1 MKKTSAT
8 KNQSRASSVWLLLGL
23 LLLALTP
30 MVQAASLIW
39 DITPGDGAAI
49 ANGSGNWGNGA
60 GNWNNGT
67 TDAIW
72 SNANPDNATFG
83 KGTNS
88 SAPWVLASVVTLT
101 NAITVGNMTFTN
113 WNGTTNINYQI
124 TGNTLTLSNTP
135 TIMTRSDGQISSTI
149 AGTGFVK
156 DGAGILR
163 IDGTSGAYVGNVT
176 VNAGILQI
184 GNNGSGGQLGTG
196 NFTNNATVTFR
207 RSAAFTITNGISGSG
222 NVAFQMKSG
231 NVATIK
237 PVNGWTYAGTTS
249 LNPTTTSETGGVK
262 LGDNDR
268 LPTGTALTLGVS
280 SSSVMTF
287 DLNGFNQTLGSLASA
302 GTVAQAIVTSSA
314 GPSTLTV
321 SGTNS
326 TTFAGLISGNLALV
340 KNNTNTFTLT
350 GVSTYTGNTTIN
362 GGTLKLGVG
371 GSIDS
376 TPQIS
381 ITAGGTFDVSS
392 NATYVLSASTTLK
405 ASGTNTAAT
414 INGNAAG
421 TVSLG
426 SQAISLNYDGTNA
439 ALTIAQGQLLLN
451 GNSFTVNR
459 ATPLAAGDYTLIT
472 NLSSTISSNGTFTV
486 SGTAISGT
494 IPTLLVGNSSVLLHL
509 VPAPINPTNST
520 VVASPATLPADNS
533 TTSTV
538 TVTIRDNSSN
548 AISGIGVSW
557 TVSGL
562 GNTVTPASS
571 GITDGSGQTSFTVK
585 SVKAETKT
593 VIVSVGAITFT
604 NLLTFTNP
612 AVANVLTWDP
622 AHNTTGSD
630 GLGTWDISTAN
641 WANNSGD
648 VAWPNNGN
656 DVAIIGTGATLAA
669 QTEITLGTP
678 ISVGNLT
685 FNNGGI
691 STSPQYRILGQY
703 LTLSNTPIINVAASA
718 MISSPLTGSGFIKD
732 GVGVLRIEGNATN
745 FSGDITISN
754 GWIQLGNNGA
764 GGNLG
769 TGTITLVDPSIFTV
783 RKGLGGS
790 MTLSNLIAGVTSQTV
805 GFQLNNNA
813 VVTLARASTYTATN
827 GTYLQPTGS
836 GTVGT
841 LKLGINNALP
851 TTTAFSINLNGAS
864 LQSFDLAGF
873 NQTLGSLGGGSGT
886 ASTAIITNSVSATAS
901 TLAVSGAATTVFNGT
916 VAGNLNVEVDGSGSL
931 TLSANHYSGNTTVKG
946 ATLVLQQPTL
956 STNSTVTVTN
966 GVLNLAF
973 ALNETNQVSALVLNG
988 VSKAPGVYS
997 AATDPTYLAGTGS
1010 LLVVP
1015 VATINPNPPVL
1026 QVAYSAGT
1034 MSLAWP
1040 TNQGWILQSNSV
1052 SLTTPGAWF
1061 NYPADGSVTVTNV
1074 TVTVDP
1080 TKTNVFFRMLKP

>member
-1 MKKTSAT
+1 MKKTSII
-8 KNQSRASSVWLLLGL
+8 KNQSLASGAWLLLGL
-23 LLLALTP
+23 LLLTP
-30 MVQAASLIW
+30 TVQAAPLIW

-60 GNWNNGT
+60 GNWNSGAGDVTWN
-67 TDAIW
+67 
-72 SNANPDNATFG
+72 NATPDSAIFG

-88 SAPWVLASVVTLT
+88 SAPWILASVVTLT

-207 RSAAFTITNGISGSG
+207 RSTTFTITNGISGSG

-231 NVATIK
+231 NVATVK

-249 LNPTTTSETGGVK
+249 LSPTTTSETGGVK
-262 LGDNDR
+262 LGGNDR
-268 LPTGTALTLGVS
+268 LPVGTALTLGVS

-287 DLNGFNQTLGSLASA
+287 DLNGFNQTLGSLATA

-314 GPSTLTV
+314 GPSTLTI

-326 TTFAGLISGNLALV
+326 TTFAGLLSGNLALV

-381 ITAGGTFDVSS
+381 ITAGGTLDVSS

-494 IPTLLVGNSSVLLHL
+494 VPTLLVGGSSVVLHL

-520 VVASPATLPADNS
+520 VVASPDTLPADNS

-562 GNTVTPASS
+562 GNTMTPASS

-593 VIVSVGAITFT
+593 VIVSVGANTFT

-612 AVANVLTWDP
+612 AVANVFTWDP

-630 GLGTWDISTAN
+630 GLGTWDTSTAN
-641 WANNSGD
+641 WANNSAD
-648 VAWPNNGN
+648 VPWPNNGN
-656 DVAIIGTGATLAA
+656 DAAVIGTGATLGAS
-669 QTEITLGTP
+669 TVITLGVP
-678 ISVGNLT
+678 ISAGNLT
-685 FNNGGI
+685 FNTGGNGN
-691 STSPQYRILGQY
+691 SPSYQVTGQSI
-703 LTLSNTPIINVAASA
+703 TLSNTPIINVPASA
-718 MISSPLTGSGFIKD
+718 LISSILTGPGFVKD
-732 GVGVLRIEGNATN
+732 GAGVLRIDGNATN
-745 FSGDITISN
+745 LTGSITVSN
-754 GWIQLGNNGA
+754 GWLQIGNNGG

-769 TGTITLVDPSIFTV
+769 TATINLVDPSTFSV

-790 MTLSNLIAGVTSQTV
+790 MILSNLIAGATSQTV
-805 GFQLNNNA
+805 GFQLNNNS
-813 VVTLARASTYTATN
+813 VVTLARANTYTATN

-851 TTTAFSINLNGAS
+851 TATAFSINLNGAS
-864 LQSFDLAGF
+864 LQTFDLAGF
-873 NQTLGSLGGGSGT
+873 NQTLGSLGGTGT
-886 ASTAIITNSVSATAS
+886 AATVIITNSVSATAS
-901 TLAVSGAATTVFNGT
+901 TLTVSGAATTTFNGKI
-916 VAGNLNVEVDGSGSL
+916 VGNLNVDVDGSGSL
-931 TLSANHYSGNTTVKG
+931 TLSANNYSGNTTVKG

-973 ALNETNQVSALVLNG
+973 ALNETNQVAALVLNG
-988 VSKAPGVYS
+988 TNMAPGLYS
-997 AATDPTYLAGTGS
+997 AATESPYLAGTGS

-1015 VATINPNPPVL
+1015 LVTINPNPPVL
-1026 QVAYSAGT
+1026 QVSYGSGT
-1034 MSLAWP
+1034 LSLAWP
-1040 TNQGWILQSNSV
+1040 TNAGWILQSNSV

-1074 TVTVDP
+1074 TITVDP
-1080 TKTNVFFRMLKP
+1080 AKTNVFYRMLKP

>member
-1 MKKTSAT
+1 M
-8 KNQSRASSVWLLLGL
+8 NQSRATGVWLLLGL

-30 MVQAASLIW
+30 TVQATNLTW
-39 DITPGDGAAI
+39 DITSGDGAAI
-49 ANGSGNWGNGA
+49 SNGSGNWGNGA

-88 SAPWVLASVVTLT
+88 SAPWVTTCVVTLT

-184 GNNGSGGQLGTG
+184 GNNGAAGQLGTG

-207 RSAAFTITNGISGSG
+207 RAAAFTITNGIIGSG
-222 NVAFQMKSG
+222 NVAFQMKGG
-231 NVATIK
+231 NVATVK
-237 PVNGWTYAGTTS
+237 PVNGWTYAGSTS

-262 LGDNDR
+262 LGGNDR
-268 LPTGTALTLGVS
+268 LPVGTALTLGVS

-287 DLNGFNQTLGSLASA
+287 DLGGFNQTLGSLATA

-314 GPSTLTV
+314 GPSTLTI

-326 TTFAGLISGNLALV
+326 STYAGLLSGNLALA
-340 KNNTNTFTLT
+340 KNNTNTLTLT
-350 GVSTYTGNTTIN
+350 GANTYTGNTIIT

-371 GSIDS
+371 GAIDS
-376 TPQIS
+376 TPQI
-381 ITAGGTFDVSS
+381 IIAAGGTLDVSS
-392 NATYVLSASTTLK
+392 NASYVLSTSTTLR

-426 SQAISLNYDGTNA
+426 SQAITLDYDGTNP
-439 ALTIAQGQLLLN
+439 ALTIAQGQLVLN
-451 GNSFTVNR
+451 GNAFTVNK
-459 ATPLAAGDYTLIT
+459 ATPLSSGDYVIVT
-472 NLSSTISSNGTFTV
+472 NINNTISSNGTFSV
-486 SGTAISGT
+486 NGSAISGS
-494 IPTLLVGNSSVLLHL
+494 IASININGGDVILHL
-509 VPAPINPTNST
+509 VPAPADPTKST
-520 VVASPATLPADNS
+520 VTASPNSLPADNAA
-533 TTSTV
+533 TSIVTATIKDASNNPLTGVGVGWTV
-538 TVTIRDNSSN
+538 TGS
-548 AISGIGVSW
+548 
-557 TVSGL
+557 
-562 GNTVTPASS
+562 GNTVTPAAF
-571 GITDGSGQTSFTVK
+571 GITDGNGQTTFTVK
-585 SVKAETKT
+585 SVKPETKIVGVT
-593 VIVSVGAITFT
+593 VGLITITNSLAITFT
-604 NLLTFTNP
+604 NP
-612 AVANVLTWDP
+612 ATPVVFTWDP

-630 GLGTWDISTAN
+630 GLGTWDTGTAN
-641 WANNSGD
+641 WANNSVD
-648 VAWPNNGN
+648 VPWPNNGN
-656 DVAIIGTGATLAA
+656 DAAIIGTGATLGA
-669 QTEITLGTP
+669 TTLITLGVP
-678 ISVGNLT
+678 ISAGNLT
-685 FNNGGI
+685 FNTGGNGN
-691 STSPQYRILGQY
+691 SPSYQVTGQSI
-703 LTLSNTPIINVAASA
+703 TLSNTPIISVPASA
-718 MISSPLTGSGFIKD
+718 LISSILTGPGFVKD
-732 GVGVLRIEGNATN
+732 GAGVLRIDGNATN
-745 FSGDITISN
+745 LTGSITVSN
-754 GWIQLGNNGA
+754 GWLQIGNNGS

-769 TGTITLVDPSIFTV
+769 TATITLVDPSTFSV

-790 MTLSNLIAGVTSQTV
+790 MILSNLIAGATSQTV
-805 GFQLNNNA
+805 GFQLNNNS

-841 LKLGINNALP
+841 LKLGINDALP
-851 TTTAFSINLNGAS
+851 TATAFSINLNGAS
-864 LQSFDLAGF
+864 LQTFDLAGF
-873 NQTLGSLGGGSGT
+873 NQTLGSLGGTGT
-886 ASTAIITNSVSATAS
+886 ATTAIITNSVSANAS
-901 TLAVSGAATTVFNGT
+901 TLTVSGAATTVFNGT

-973 ALNETNQVSALVLNG
+973 ALNETNQVAALVLNG
-988 VSKAPGVYS
+988 TNMAPGLYS
-997 AATDPTYLAGTGS
+997 AATESPYLAGAGS

-1015 VATINPNPPVL
+1015 LVTINPNPPVL

-1074 TVTVDP
+1074 TITVDP
-1080 TKTNVFFRMLKP
+1080 TKTNVFYRMLKP